1 VSQGKIMAYKADFCV
16 SRVSDR
22 LYAFLRLLSVS
33 MMSHLNFVVSLDS
46 ELQLAE
52 KLTIQW
58 PSF

>member
-1 VSQGKIMAYKADFCV
+1 MAYKADFCV

-22 LYAFLRLLSVS
+22 LHAFLRLLGVS
-33 MMSHLNFVVSLDS
+33 MTSHLNFVVSLDP
-46 ELQLAE
+46 ELESAE